1 MTGLQGSPAQRG
13 IDDAHE
19 TLAAQALSGLFGAAV
34 AEPVALHAQ
43 PRYAQALSP
52 DSVRSLALQGGPMS
66 PAECEAFLALPHA
79 QDALRLRIWDDH
91 AKDRGQRPASQNRV
105 LVEMSAAMRAVI
117 DGQRV

>member
-1 MTGLQGSPAQRG
+1 MVDSRRSASL
-13 IDDAHE
+13 
-19 TLAAQALSGLFGAAV
+19 V
-34 AEPVALHAQ
+34 A
-43 PRYAQALSP
+43 